1 MGKFEG
7 VLLASD
13 FDNTL
18 VDTKGALDAGTTEI
32 PPICARNREALDYF
46 TQNGGHFSV
55 STGRALPAF
64 ARYAKELPINA
75 PCIIAN
81 GAGLYDFRTGE
92 YVETAFLDERT
103 RAHVAELLGRF
114 PLLPFEIYHTDRRIH
129 AMHPNRYIETHEH
142 LTRAGTVA
150 IEGFDEVDFPLVKLL
165 FEDEREALDEV
176 GAFIRAQDW
185 GGDYE
190 LIYSS
195 DNLLEMTAKG
205 ATKGAMVLRLA
216 KRLGVAREDIYCIGD
231 HGNDISM
238 AEVSALRFAPENA
251 IAAMKALPGMRVVSH
266 CADGALA
273 DVVEI
278 LDGKYEY

>member
-1 MGKFEG
+1 MGKFEN

-18 VDTKGALDAGTTEI
+18 VDTKSALDAGSTEI
-32 PPICARNREALDYF
+32 PAVCARNREALDYF
-46 TQNGGHFSV
+46 TRNGGYFSV

-81 GAGLYDFRTGE
+81 GAGIYDFRAGE
-92 YVETAFLDERT
+92 YVETAFLDARS
-103 RAHVAELLGRF
+103 RAHVGVLLERF
-114 PLLPFEIYHTDRRIH
+114 PRLPFEIYHIDRRIH
-129 AMHPNRYIETHEH
+129 AMHPNRYIENHEH
-142 LTRAGTVA
+142 LTRAKTVA
-150 IEGFDEVDFPLVKLL
+150 IEDFDEVDFPLVKLL
-165 FEDEREALDEV
+165 FEDEREKLDEV
-176 GAFIRAQDW
+176 DRFIRAQDW
-185 GGDYE
+185 SGDYE

-216 KRLGVAREDIYCIGD
+216 RRLGVGREDVYCIGD
-231 HGNDISM
+231 HSNDISM

-251 IAAMKALPGMRVVSH
+251 IAEMKALPGMRVVSH

-273 DVVEI
+273 DVIEI
-278 LDGKYEY
+278 LDKKY